1 MPQEGINRE
10 VDDPFVYQHAV
21 DYDEYGHVEYDCPL
35 YGQRFSTLPE
45 ARAALDET
53 YETAVAIESSN
64 ASQS

>member
-1 MPQEGINRE
+1 MPQEENNRK
-10 VDDPFVYQHAV
+10 VNDPFVYQHTA
-21 DYDEYGHVEYDCPL
+21 DYDEYDHVEYDYPL

-45 ARAALDET
+45 ARAAFNKT